1 MRECSKHAVWRT
13 KIDKHDRSTLCPM
26 LCSIVYVRCSQI
38 TQATI
43 MPDNNENSIL
53 CLSWAPAN
61 LVQLPMCKQF
71 WRPFHSYFTVMS
83 FDDICTLHNNN
94 RPDLNTATE
103 RPSPQPLKFVFN
115 LWIKICANGASLKRG
130 SGLWI
135 PSHIYWRIDSD

>member
-1 MRECSKHAVWRT
+1 
-13 KIDKHDRSTLCPM
+13 M

-43 MPDNNENSIL
+43 MTDNNENRIL

-61 LVQLPMCKQF
+61 LVQLPMWEQF

-83 FDDICTLHNNN
+83 FNDICTLHNNN
-94 RPDLNTATE
+94 RPGLNTASE

-115 LWIKICANGASLKRG
+115 L
-130 SGLWI
+130 
-135 PSHIYWRIDSD
+135 